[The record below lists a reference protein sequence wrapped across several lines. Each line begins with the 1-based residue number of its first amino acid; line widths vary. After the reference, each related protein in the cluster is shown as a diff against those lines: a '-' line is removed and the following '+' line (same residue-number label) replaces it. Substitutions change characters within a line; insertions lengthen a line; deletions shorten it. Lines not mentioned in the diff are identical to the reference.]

1 MRATSWNQKSA
12 KYVFLRFHEVALA
25 YATTQHFVLI
35 FETRSAR
42 ARSHNLRATS
52 WKRLPHFDSSACHAY
67 NGKQR
72 FGCYFVKTKN
82 ATFVPKLKTLISLIK
97 KVKLSELRNIM
108 EL

>member
-1 MRATSWNQKSA
+1 MRATSWNPKSA

-52 WKRLPHFDSSACHAY
+52 WKRFYHTLTRVRAMHTTVNRGSGATSW
-67 NGKQR
+67 KQKMPR
-72 FGCYFVKTKN
+72 LCQNWKH
-82 ATFVPKLKTLISLIK
+82 
-97 KVKLSELRNIM
+97 
-108 EL
+108 